1 MRGNFRRA
9 IAFARE
15 TMRLP
20 AKAERDLRPS
30 DPVFFLRFARP
41 IWKVGV
47 LALVAMV
54 LVSAAKT
61 VLPLSIKFF
70 IDNVL
75 LGETPDPGSL
85 LAGAGGL
92 LSSLNALVAAPLVLG
107 FFTGSMDLVRN
118 YWTARF
124 REDYAFNLQTALFE
138 HVLGFPLSYFKSQQT
153 GYILSR
159 LSDDVQILQYTI
171 SQYLPQIVA
180 NALYVVFAFAI
191 LCTLNLRLTFVVVAF
206 IPLYLL

>member
-1 MRGNFRRA
+1 
-9 IAFARE
+9 
-15 TMRLP
+15 
-20 AKAERDLRPS
+20 
-30 DPVFFLRFARP
+30 
-41 IWKVGV
+41 
-47 LALVAMV
+47 
-54 LVSAAKT
+54 
-61 VLPLSIKFF
+61 
-70 IDNVL
+70 
-75 LGETPDPGSL
+75 GETPDPGSL

-180 NALYVVFAFAI
+180 
-191 LCTLNLRLTFVVVAF
+191 
-206 IPLYLL
+206 